1 MNAATVD
8 LGAAQVAQ
16 YHQPQPGLRRPAGVS
31 AKAGAER
38 GNGVP
43 ASDGA
48 GGSGGAKSPEGTTS
62 GWVNVVVAAVIMLAT
77 LPGRTQGLG
86 LITEPMLRDLQLD
99 RVAYANVNLWAT
111 LLGAAICLPIG
122 RVFDRV
128 GLRGTTVGLTLL
140 LGVVVWSMS
149 RLNGGVPLLFL
160 LVLATRALGQSA
172 LSVSSITAVGKSFDR
187 RVGVAMGVS
196 SVLLSV
202 MFAAAFVAVGTSVR
216 VAGWR
221 TAWAQV
227 AFGLIVFATPLTLLL
242 RERRVR
248 SEADGPADDRSLT
261 LAEALRT
268 PAFWIFGG
276 ATSLFGLVS
285 SGLGL
290 FNEAVLAE
298 RGFDQQTYVR
308 FLAGTSIV
316 ALAGQFAC
324 GWLTLRWSMQRLLGI
339 AMFLYA
345 AALGAL
351 PFLTTQAQLWL
362 FAALIGLS
370 GGMITVIFFAVWRRA
385 FGPLHLGRIQ
395 GAAQMLTV
403 LASAIG
409 PLIFAQSAKW
419 TGSYFPAV
427 WTLAPCVL
435 LLGLGAFRVT
445 LPKSAPLS

>member
-1 MNAATVD
+1 MAS
-8 LGAAQVAQ
+8 GAASSMDGTA
-16 YHQPQPGLRRPAGVS
+16 
-31 AKAGAER
+31 
-38 GNGVP
+38 VP
-43 ASDGA
+43 AQGERA
-48 GGSGGAKSPEGTTS
+48 LRQWM
-62 GWVNVVVAAVIMLAT
+62 GWLNVVVAAVIMLAT

-86 LITEPMLRDLQLD
+86 LITEPMLKDLQLD
-99 RVAYANVNLWAT
+99 RVAYANINLWAT

-122 RVFDRV
+122 RVLDSL
-128 GLRGTTVGLTLL
+128 GLRVATVALTLL
-140 LGVVVWSMS
+140 LAAVVWLMGT
-149 RLNGGVPLLFL
+149 LTGGVLALFV

-172 LSVSSITAVGKSFDR
+172 LSVASITAVGKSFDR
-187 RVGVAMGVS
+187 NIGVAMGVY

-202 MFAAAFVAVGTSVR
+202 FFAAAFVAVGNSVR
-216 VAGWR
+216 INGWR
-221 TAWAQV
+221 TAWIQV
-227 AFGLIVFATPLTLLL
+227 AYGLILFAAPITLLL
-242 RERRVR
+242 RERPGNT
-248 SEADGPADDRSLT
+248 SADRDDGDRGGMSL
-261 LAEALRT
+261 AAALRT
-268 PAFWIFGG
+268 PAFWVFGG

-308 FLAGTSIV
+308 FLAGTSII
-316 ALAGQFAC
+316 ALVGQLTC
-324 GWLTLRWSMQRLLGI
+324 GWLTLRWSMQRLLGL

-351 PFLTTQAQLWL
+351 PLLTTLSQLWV

-370 GGMITVIFFAVWRRA
+370 GGMITVMFFAVWRRA
-385 FGPLHLGRIQ
+385 FGAAHLGRIQ

-409 PLIFAQSAKW
+409 PLIFAKSAEL

-435 LLGLGAFRVT
+435 LLGLAAFRVS
-445 LPKSAPLS
+445 LPNPDSVS